1 MSVHAVRLVYLYEKD
16 LKRAMGK
23 LEDMFAENELRDDR
37 IKELEVLVKD
47 LNSAVETAASKADLS
62 ASSSREAI
70 LLSQIG
76 DHHNSVG
83 ARIDYLERSCEDYVA
98 REVAR
103 AVREAIMKYR
113 ERLERLRHHK
123 AGLRE
128 YTDLLD
134 NIDVAAL
141 DDYDLVL
148 SPLPSLSQD

>member
-1 MSVHAVRLVYLYEKD
+1 MRLVYLYEKD

-47 LNSAVETAASKADLS
+47 LNSAVETAASKVESFQADLS

-76 DHHNSVG
+76 DHQNSVG

-113 ERLERLRHHK
+113 ERLERVK
-123 AGLRE
+123 AYLADRDCLLSRGLHRGGHSYSFGAVE
-128 YTDLLD
+128 
-134 NIDVAAL
+134 A
-141 DDYDLVL
+141 
-148 SPLPSLSQD
+148 S